1 MTSKNKETE
10 KKAATEDSALNDP
23 MLKIEEDYTKK
34 KYGEVCESNEL
45 DLFKVSNL
53 SG

>member
-1 MTSKNKETE
+1 MTSKKKETE
-10 KKAATEDSALNDP
+10 IKAVEDSALNDP
-23 MLKIEEDYTKK
+23 MLKIEEDFTKK

-45 DLFKVSNL
+45 DLFKVSNF